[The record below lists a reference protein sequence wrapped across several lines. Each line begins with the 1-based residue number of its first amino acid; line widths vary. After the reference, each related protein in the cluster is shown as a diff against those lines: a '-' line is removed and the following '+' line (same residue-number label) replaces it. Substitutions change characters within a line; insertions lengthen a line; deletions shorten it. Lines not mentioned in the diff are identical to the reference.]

1 MCGDLAVRPTETAMK
16 LSAELEQVFREAA
29 GEQGT
34 SKADRQD
41 NAKSLPFVL
50 FDQIDVV
57 PKGWLADKFLGL
69 AETSCWYGE
78 PGSGKSVLA
87 EDFGLHVAAGMTWHG
102 REVKQGAVLYIALER
117 AQLVKRRALAF
128 KIKHN
133 ASGLPFAITSG
144 IFDFRAQKTA
154 TTILGTVAEL
164 EKITG
169 QKLVLIIIDTI
180 SRALCGGDENSPK
193 DMGALV
199 NTIGR
204 IQEGTGTHVSL
215 IHHVPHEADR
225 MRGHGSLLG
234 AIDTTV
240 HVVKSA
246 GLRSG
251 TVVKAND
258 GDEGEQVNFT
268 LESVEICAVAAG
280 TTTAPVVVPSE
291 LTPRDRAGTAAGKLT
306 DNQRRFMDIL
316 RIAILDAPADLK
328 GTSVVPIGMQA
339 VTRDILK
346 KYLVA
351 KGWLDDATSSKA
363 RAKLSDMINVL
374 AGKNFVGTTKDYVW
388 II

>member
-1 MCGDLAVRPTETAMK
+1 MK
-16 LSAELEQVFREAA
+16 MSPEMEQVVQTELDRAEREIH
-29 GEQGT
+29 QR
-34 SKADRQD
+34 DRRTRKVNGPD
-41 NAKSLPFVL
+41 NNGKSPFVL
-50 FDQIDVV
+50 FDQIEVI
-57 PKGWLADKFLGL
+57 PKGWLCANFLGL

-87 EDFGLHVAAGMTWHG
+87 EDFGLHLAAGMTWHS

-117 AQLVKRRALAF
+117 APLVKRRALAF

-133 ASGLPFAITSG
+133 AHGLPFAIMSG
-144 IFDFRAQKTA
+144 VLDLRDQRTA
-154 TTILGTVAEL
+154 ATILAIVAEL
-164 EKITG
+164 EKVTG
-169 QKLVLIIIDTI
+169 QKVVLIIVDTI

-199 NTIGR
+199 NTVGR
-204 IQEGTGTHVSL
+204 IQEGTATHVLL

-258 GDEGEQVNFT
+258 GDEGQQVNFT

-280 TTTAPVVVPSE
+280 TTTAPVVVPSD
-291 LTPRDRAGTAAGKLT
+291 LTPADRAGTPAGKLT

-316 RIAILDAPADLK
+316 RTAILDAPADLK
-328 GTSVVPIGMQA
+328 DTSVVPIGMQA
-339 VTRDILK
+339 ITRDMLK
-346 KYLVA
+346 KCLVA
-351 KGWLDDATSSKA
+351 RGWLDEATSSKA

-374 AGKNFVGTTKDYVW
+374 AGKHIIGTTKDYVW
-388 II
+388 IV